1 MTALDVTVQRQLIT
15 LLRDLRREFSLT
27 LLLITHDLDLLGELC
42 EQSLVL
48 YAGRVMEQGRSDAIL
63 RAPTHPYT
71 QALLRARPRLDADP
85 DAPLYAISGTL
96 SRASMRADGCP
107 FEPRCRSAE
116 HTSALQS
123 LMRNSYATFC

>member
-27 LLLITHDLDLLGELC
+27 LLLITHDLGLLGELC

-85 DAPLYAISGTL
+85 DAPLYEIG
-96 SRASMRADGCP
+96 RAS
-107 FEPRCRSAE
+107 CRE
-116 HTSALQS
+116 RVCQ
-123 LMRNSYATFC
+123 YV